1 MTAFGKDQFE
11 SREEEEEEEEE
22 EKRTHTSIETQ
33 NTASQLSISRD
44 IFISLLLFLAYENSL
59 L

>member
-11 SREEEEEEEEE
+11 SREEEEEEEE